1 MLRHGIMASSP
12 NNFLLSDDDEEDV
25 VVVAVGED
33 MHVFVEGG
41 PPNLACCRV
50 RVQNILRCSCG
61 LGWTDTN
68 ERVATKKPLGFER
81 NEYV

>member
-33 MHVFVEGG
+33 MHLFVEGD

-50 RVQNILRCSCG
+50 
-61 LGWTDTN
+61 
-68 ERVATKKPLGFER
+68 
-81 NEYV
+81 

>member
-33 MHVFVEGG
+33 MHLFEGD

-50 RVQNILRCSCG
+50 G
-61 LGWTDTN
+61 T
-68 ERVATKKPLGFER
+68 
-81 NEYV
+81 EYSSQLMMRFRMDC